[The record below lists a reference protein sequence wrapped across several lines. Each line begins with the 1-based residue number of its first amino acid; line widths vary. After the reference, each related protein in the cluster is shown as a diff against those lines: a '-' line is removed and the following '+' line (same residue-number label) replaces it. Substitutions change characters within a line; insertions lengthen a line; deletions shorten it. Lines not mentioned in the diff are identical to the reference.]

1 MTGEACINCV
11 YLANDNKWC
20 AEHETTINT
29 PERSDC
35 VEWKERKGEK
45 ARAAP
50 ASFLMREM
58 EFEEYE

>member
-1 MTGEACINCV
+1 MTRMTREACATCI

-20 AEHETTINT
+20 AEHGGKIST
-29 PERSDC
+29 PDNSCCDK
-35 VEWKERKGEK
+35 WKGEK

-58 EFEEYE
+58 EFEEY